1 MKLLENI
8 IKKALFETRR
18 RLMEQT
24 EEWTYEGGLRKPIL
38 NKVQS
43 IAPTAVKGFELDLS
57 GDSAKSVNDRTIA
70 NWLTNIT
77 DTNSEIERTPG
88 LNDLGSDSKAPSLNK
103 YTGGNFIFI
112 YGKDNRQ
119 TRAEKKLI
127 PGSWNDIINVIV
139 MPLNNLR
146 DILQNTNIDKVAI
159 NAWKYPSAKGT
170 EFDTPRTPGQ
180 LGLLRPDSSFGLVGQ
195 SPLVYISELVDQQNT
210 YKILLPIAREMKN
223 TPQPGGDPN
232 RVDDIN
238 NAIETM
244 ESFIKDYPDFAAL
257 SKAISPKGRE
267 KGRVVIAG
275 AGYSGANLDVY
286 EKWDATDSKQA
297 AELSGQAMA
306 DQAEQGD
313 AEEIAKGN
321 TVVDVEEKEYETI
334 LSPSGKIAFT
344 GKWNLELQQP
354 IDGTAKDD
362 AGNEW
367 DGQWDTNGTF
377 INGVGYKKLSDG
389 AEWRG
394 GIVRGSVKG
403 YGEYSSPNLQYTG
416 TMTVVNNQ
424 ITSVKGTISDKWP
437 SPSPVSGKFNS
448 FVGEIV
454 NGKRYEGQLTYYVS
468 ESGKTVEYIFN
479 GTFDANQK
487 PKDGEVIKDG
497 DYANPYGTYANSV
510 FTKN

>member
-1 MKLLENI
+1 MNLLEHI
-8 IKKALFETRR
+8 IRKALFDTRQRLTEAKET
-18 RLMEQT
+18 
-24 EEWTYEGGLRKPIL
+24 WTYHDKLRPAIRK
-38 NKVQS
+38 NVES

-77 DTNSEIERTPG
+77 DTNSEIKRTPG
-88 LNDLGSDSKAPSLNK
+88 LNDLGSDSKVPSLNK

-170 EFDTPRTPGQ
+170 EFETPRTPGQ

-195 SPLVYISELVDQQNT
+195 SPLQYISELVDQQNT

-257 SKAISPKGRE
+257 SEAISPKGRE
-267 KGRVVIAG
+267 KGRVVVAG
-275 AGYSGANLDVY
+275 AGYGGANLDVY

-297 AELSGQAMA
+297 DALSGQAMA

-321 TVVDVEEKEYETI
+321 TVVDVEEKEYETT
-334 LSPSGKIAFT
+334 LSPSGKIAFS

-367 DGQWDTNGTF
+367 DGQWDENGNF
-377 INGVGYKKLSDG
+377 MNGVGYKKLDSG

-394 GIVRGSVKG
+394 GFLRGSIKG
-403 YGEYSSPNLQYTG
+403 YGEYSSPNLKFTG
-416 TMTVVNNQ
+416 TMNVVNKE
-424 ITSVKGTISDKWP
+424 IAPVKGTINYKWESDVPGKW
-437 SPSPVSGKFNS
+437 NS
-448 FVGEIV
+448 FIGDIV
-454 NGKRYEGQLTYYVS
+454 NGKWNNGTQTRYKS
-468 ESGKTVEYIFN
+468 ESGKIVEYIYK
-479 GTFDANQK
+479 GTYITDSE
-487 PKDGEVIKDG
+487 PKDGNVTKDG
-497 DYANPYGTYANSV
+497 KPFGTYANGV
-510 FTKN
+510 FTNI